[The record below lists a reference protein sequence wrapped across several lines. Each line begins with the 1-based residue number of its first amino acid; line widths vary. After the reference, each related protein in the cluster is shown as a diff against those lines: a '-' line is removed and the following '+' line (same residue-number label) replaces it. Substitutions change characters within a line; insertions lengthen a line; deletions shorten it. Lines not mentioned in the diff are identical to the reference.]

1 MSHALV
7 RAGVGRDAPQRWPRG
22 SGRGTSGMAQAGLRG
37 DEGNNSALGVHA
49 AGGSGGHAVEGTTAL
64 VAMQLGLSIAMTQ
77 WQAGAGRS
85 SVEACFTRQ
94 PVVA

>member
-1 MSHALV
+1 MHLSEREL
-7 RAGVGRDAPQRWPRG
+7 AGMRRRG
-22 SGRGTSGMAQAGLRG
+22 GHVAAGARQVAWRRRGLRG
-37 DEGNNSALGVHA
+37 DEGNNSALGVHTA
-49 AGGSGGHAVEGTTAL
+49 SGSGGHAVEGATAL
-64 VAMQLGLSIAMTQ
+64 VAMQLVLSIATTQ